1 MSRLLQSRL
10 KGKRFVALLL
20 ALTTLLAL
28 AGPVARAEAA
38 DGPTSASKL
47 PTYGDKDDFVAG
59 AINPNKTPTLTVTSY
74 LSSDEGFAS
83 TGSANDQNEAA
94 EGRQANSGADFELS
108 EVQPA
113 AGLQWSQV
121 SVSDVNTFVKVGEGH
136 IYYGSTGA
144 DGSINPDQW
153 FMDNDHKT
161 PSAGFP
167 KGEHHYLLHQTGS
180 RYSSR
185 AFVEDSIFG
194 LPYRTTQT
202 DTNGVTSVGYI
213 YNLHLFPKNQTTNQL
228 SKVMT
233 HTSGSAIAQVGD
245 KQDYEITQV
254 IANDS
259 NPQTSKD
266 SSLLQLSNIADTNIA
281 EDGTGVQLR
290 VVDRLPASLKTVA
303 DPTVSVTFTGDNG
316 RQVTHDVP
324 AAVYSY
330 STGHSAPKRINP
342 TYAGQSMTTQDGRE
356 VGTDDA
362 NTTYLTF
369 DFFKDVATFKTLI
382 AGAQKDHRILLR
394 IDLKT
399 QVTANGDSISVDAGH
414 MGNIAFADHGYTPK
428 PLAGASHT
436 PTAGFQFVKTDI
448 DGNGLPGAVFR
459 LSDPDSDA
467 RFLAS
472 DGKFYADGDQRPSGV
487 DFIQAAS
494 NNAGIVSFVDLPVMQ
509 KTNPAD
515 PTTWKGVGLKV
526 NIEEYSAPV
535 GYARAREV
543 FKQLDF
549 SAIEGKSE
557 EDIVTSNPE
566 GIFPAGYEPSNTKPS
581 TLFGAYG
588 VTPKDAKD
596 VFGKP
601 ITVGMK
607 NWKATDILGR
617 PMGLPLTGGMGIVIF
632 LVLGALVMAL
642 AAWRRHRAALKA
654 EQTTAR

>member
-1 MSRLLQSRL
+1 M
-10 KGKRFVALLL
+10 L
-20 ALTTLLAL
+20 ALATLLAL

-38 DGPTSASKL
+38 DGVDPTSKL
-47 PTYGDKDDFVAG
+47 PTYGDQDDFVAG
-59 AINPNKTPTLTVTSY
+59 AIDPNKVPTLTVTSY

-83 TGSANDQNEAA
+83 TGSANDQHEAA

-113 AGLQWSQV
+113 EGLRWSQV
-121 SVSDVNTFVKVGEGH
+121 SVNDSNTFVKMGEGH
-136 IYYGSTGA
+136 VYYGSTGA
-144 DGSINPDQW
+144 DGSINSNQW
-153 FMDNDHKT
+153 FVDADHKT
-161 PSAGFP
+161 LSTGFP

-202 DTNGVTSVGYI
+202 DTNGTTSVGYI

-233 HTSGSAIAQVGD
+233 HTTGSAIAQVGD

-259 NPQTSKD
+259 NPQASKD
-266 SSLLQLSNIADTNIA
+266 SSLLQLSNIDDTNIA
-281 EDGTGVQLR
+281 TDGTGVQLR
-290 VVDRLPASLKTVA
+290 IIDRLPASLKTIA
-303 DPTVSVTFTGDNG
+303 DPTVSVTFTADNG

-324 AAVYSY
+324 AGVYSY
-330 STGHSAPKRINP
+330 STGHTAPKRINS
-342 TYAGQSMTTQDGRE
+342 TYKGQSMTTQDGRE
-356 VGTDDA
+356 VGTDGA
-362 NTTYLTF
+362 GTTYLTF
-369 DFFKDVATFKTLI
+369 DFFKDVATFKSLI
-382 AGAQKDHRILLR
+382 TGVQKDHRILLR

-414 MGNIAFADHGYTPK
+414 MGNIAFADHNYTPK
-428 PLAGASHT
+428 PLPGASHS
-436 PTAGFQFVKTDI
+436 PTAGFQFVKTDT

-472 DGKFYADGDQRPSGV
+472 DGKFYADSDKRPEGV
-487 DFIQAAS
+487 DFIEAAS
-494 NNAGIVSFVDLPVMQ
+494 NNAGIVSFVDLPVME
-509 KTNPAD
+509 KTDPSD

-526 NIEEYSAPV
+526 NIEEYKAPV

-549 SAIEGKSE
+549 SAIAGKSE

-566 GIFPAGYEPSNTKPS
+566 GIFPAGYDPSNTKS
-581 TLFGAYG
+581 SSLFGAYESA
-588 VTPKDAKD
+588 PKDAKD
-596 VFGKP
+596 VFGKL

-607 NWKATDILGR
+607 NWKATDIFGR
-617 PMGLPLTGGMGIVIF
+617 PLGLPLTGGMGIVLF
-632 LVLGALVMAL
+632 LVLGAMVMAL
-642 AAWRRHRAALKA
+642 AAWRRHRAVLKA